1 MLNKKDPYLLLS
13 IVNMKLRDEADSL
26 TELCKSYD
34 KNQQELEEQLLKI
47 GYHYEK
53 KTNQFIAV

>member
-1 MLNKKDPYLLLS
+1 
-13 IVNMKLRDEADSL
+13 MKLRDEADSL